1 MSSPFLP
8 APRSTVRKMAGI
20 GFLVPLLLVPLGQI
34 ESVLQERLTRR
45 RQAVDEITQ
54 SWGQMQ
60 TVVGPVLMIP
70 YRYQEKVWKDR
81 TTNGRVE
88 PVEVLETRT
97 DRAYFL
103 PDQLAVG
110 ATLDPHRL
118 YRGIYDTVVYRSAL
132 TVSGRF
138 APPDLGT
145 LGIDPR
151 DVVWDEATLSL
162 AVSDLRG
169 VQEALDMQ
177 WGTERLRLV
186 PGTTLEDFPSGVEV
200 RVPGL
205 QQPRD
210 GIPFAL
216 DLTLNGS
223 EELRV
228 APVGVTNAVRVSS
241 SWPDPGFRG
250 AFLPAERTIGPTGF
264 EAQWRV
270 SYYGRGYPQAWTG
283 RAPGSVPFDSR
294 AVSSSLIGV
303 ELVSLVD
310 GYRTVER
317 AIKYGV
323 LFITLVFTT
332 FFLFEVLARLRIHPF
347 QYTLVGACLCLFF
360 LALLSLSELVRFGV
374 AYLVAA
380 SASALLVMGYAVALL
395 RVVRRALV
403 VGTAL
408 AAVYGF
414 LYVILQLQDYSLVV
428 GTSGLFLVLA
438 IVMYATRSIDWYR
451 RDAEVTATG

>member
-1 MSSPFLP
+1 
-8 APRSTVRKMAGI
+8 
-20 GFLVPLLLVPLGQI
+20 
-34 ESVLQERLTRR
+34 
-45 RQAVDEITQ
+45 
-54 SWGQMQ
+54 
-60 TVVGPVLMIP
+60 
-70 YRYQEKVWKDR
+70 
-81 TTNGRVE
+81 
-88 PVEVLETRT
+88 
-97 DRAYFL
+97 
-103 PDQLAVG
+103 
-110 ATLDPHRL
+110 
-118 YRGIYDTVVYRSAL
+118 
-132 TVSGRF
+132 
-138 APPDLGT
+138 
-145 LGIDPR
+145 
-151 DVVWDEATLSL
+151 
-162 AVSDLRG
+162 
-169 VQEALDMQ
+169 MQ
-177 WGTERLRLV
+177 WGTKRLRLV

-210 GIPFAL
+210 GVPFAL

-294 AVSSSLIGV
+294 AVGSSLIGV

-347 QYTLVGACLCLFF
+347 QYTLVGASLCLFF

-380 SASALLVMGYAVALL
+380 SASALLVTGYAVALL
-395 RVVRRALV
+395 RDVRRALV

-408 AAVYGF
+408 AVVYGF
-414 LYVILQLQDYSLVV
+414 LYVILRLQDYSLVV
-428 GTSGLFLVLA
+428 GTTGLFLVLA

>member
-1 MSSPFLP
+1 
-8 APRSTVRKMAGI
+8 
-20 GFLVPLLLVPLGQI
+20 
-34 ESVLQERLTRR
+34 
-45 RQAVDEITQ
+45 
-54 SWGQMQ
+54 
-60 TVVGPVLMIP
+60 
-70 YRYQEKVWKDR
+70 
-81 TTNGRVE
+81 
-88 PVEVLETRT
+88 LETRA

-118 YRGIYDTVVYRSAL
+118 YRGIYDAVVYRSAL

-169 VQEALDMQ
+169 VQEALEMQ
-177 WGTERLRLV
+177 WGTKRLRLV
-186 PGTTLEDFPSGVEV
+186 PGRRWRTSRAASRSACPACSS
-200 RVPGL
+200 PGTASRS
-205 QQPRD
+205 P
-210 GIPFAL
+210 L

-228 APVGVTNAVRVSS
+228 RGRRDQCGPRVVVVARSGLPWRVSS
-241 SWPDPGFRG
+241 RG
-250 AFLPAERTIGPTGF
+250 ADHRTDGLRGPMARVVLRSWLPA
-264 EAQWRV
+264 
-270 SYYGRGYPQAWTG
+270 AWTG

-294 AVSSSLIGV
+294 AVGSSLIGV

-347 QYTLVGACLCLFF
+347 QYTLVGASLCLFF

-380 SASALLVMGYAVALL
+380 SASALLVTGYAVALL
-395 RVVRRALV
+395 RDVRRALV

-408 AAVYGF
+408 AVVYGF
-414 LYVILQLQDYSLVV
+414 LYVILRLQDYSLVV
-428 GTSGLFLVLA
+428 GTTGLFLVLA